1 MENVYIF
8 FPFGNALT
16 IFQRCHLGT
25 FQIVCN
31 AKSCRLSILVV
42 YSRPEAVEGH
52 FKTER
57 LDFFY
62 SSG

>member
-8 FPFGNALT
+8 FPFGNAHT
-16 IFQRCHLGT
+16 IFQRGHLGT

-42 YSRPEAVEGH
+42 Y
-52 FKTER
+52 
-57 LDFFY
+57 
-62 SSG
+62 